1 MLGNPVQYVGIIA
14 QHAFRHPGIHG
25 RLEFDVEERTASVG
39 SIDHREMINPAL
51 PGGREIGF
59 QNRQAAFAT
68 DGLQE
73 CATANIVLAFLR
85 SR

>member
-1 MLGNPVQYVGIIA
+1 MRFGILA
-14 QHAFRHPGIHG
+14 STVAWNSTWRS
-25 RLEFDVEERTASVG
+25 RTASVG

-73 CATANIVLAFLR
+73 CATAYTGEVPQCYIVPMS
-85 SR
+85 SRT